1 MGDVLEAN
9 TTADTAE
16 KYTAIFFERVLK
28 AEHIYMSAYIV
39 HVHIIKCTLIEEMS
53 SF

>member
-16 KYTAIFFERVLK
+16 KNTAIFFERVLK
-28 AEHIYMSAYIV
+28 AEHIV
-39 HVHIIKCTLIEEMS
+39 HVYIIKCTLIEEMS